1 MKKEKSEEFKSN
13 NYIKGKISFFLGIV
27 TLLMIFVANGYTAII
42 GLTTGIVGI
51 IFRYYFN
58 QEIKV

>member
-1 MKKEKSEEFKSN
+1 MKKSEEFKSN
-13 NYIKGKISFFLGIV
+13 NYGKGKISFFLGIV

-42 GLTTGIVGI
+42 GITTGIVGI